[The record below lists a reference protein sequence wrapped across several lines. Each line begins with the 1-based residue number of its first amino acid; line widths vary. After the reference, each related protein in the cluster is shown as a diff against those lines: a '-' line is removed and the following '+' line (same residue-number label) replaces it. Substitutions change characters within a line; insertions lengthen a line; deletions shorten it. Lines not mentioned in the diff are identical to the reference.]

1 MKTKRTFVALLLT
14 LFFILGF
21 IGISLSADLVGT
33 ITKIDKNKV
42 TIRDQTG
49 KATTITAKDATGLKL
64 GYKVKIIEV
73 PTIKGNYKI
82 EIIDIPGAQRSPRNI
97 K

>member
-1 MKTKRTFVALLLT
+1 MRIKETVVALPLT
-14 LFFILGF
+14 LFFILSF

-33 ITKIDKNKV
+33 VTKIDKNKV

-49 KATTITAKDATGLKL
+49 RETTVAVKDVTGLRV
-64 GYKVKIIEV
+64 GYKVKIIDI
-73 PTIKGNYKI
+73 PNIKGNYRI
-82 EIIDIPGAQRSPRNI
+82 EIIEIPGARPSPRST